1 MKNYK
6 TSLKEIKDT
15 NKWKDILCSWVGRL
29 DSVEMTVLPKV
40 LSIPNDI
47 FFCRNRKI
55 QPKIQMRFQ
64 GIPNIL
70 IFDRGAKSIQWGERQ
85 SFQQM
90 LLGKLDIHANEYKK
104 LTQNGLKC
112 KT

>member
-1 MKNYK
+1 
-6 TSLKEIKDT
+6 
-15 NKWKDILCSWVGRL
+15 
-29 DSVEMTVLPKV
+29 
-40 LSIPNDI
+40 
-47 FFCRNRKI
+47 
-55 QPKIQMRFQ
+55 MRFQ